1 LATGD
6 ILFWCGFGAFLYA
19 YLGYPLLLAAMGGV
33 RGRDL
38 PWGDRRPRVSLVV
51 AAHNESAVI
60 EHKIRN
66 FRALR
71 YPAELVELVVVS
83 DGSTDGTDDIVSRCA
98 DPRVRLL
105 RQEPRAGKPSA
116 LNLGVRAAR
125 GEVLVFSDAN
135 SMFAPDA
142 LEQLLGPLAAPQVG
156 AVSGVLAYHGGVAGS
171 GEDVYWRYEQV
182 VKRLESRLGA
192 LLGANGAIY
201 AIRKEL
207 VPHLRPLDVDDFR
220 IAYQALLEGK
230 QVFLNP
236 AARAE
241 EEAAGSVS
249 GELGRKVRIMSRALA
264 MFLSLLGPTL
274 RRGRVQAA
282 WQLISHKLMRES
294 QALFFAAMMLG
305 AGWGALT
312 GSAFGKWALGLQLAG
327 YAVGT
332 LGWLWPQGRRLLPIR
347 FATYVTMIA
356 VASAWA
362 MGRWLAG
369 RNAATWRRTERSVA
383 SPRGSEGSGE
393 E

>member
-1 LATGD
+1 MATGD
-6 ILFWCGFGAFLYA
+6 ILFWLGFGAFTYA
-19 YLGYPLLLAAMGGV
+19 YLGYPLLLAAMV
-33 RGRDL
+33 AARHRDL
-38 PWGDRRPRVSLVV
+38 PWGDYRPRVSLMI

-60 EHKIRN
+60 EHKVRN
-66 FRALR
+66 FLALR
-71 YPAELVELVVVS
+71 YPAELVELIVVS
-83 DGSTDGTDDIVSRCA
+83 DGSTDGTDEIVSRCA
-98 DPRVRLL
+98 DPRIRLL
-105 RQEPRAGKPSA
+105 RQEPRAGKSSA
-116 LNLGVRAAR
+116 LNLGVAAAQ

-135 SMFAPDA
+135 SMFAPEA
-142 LEQLLGPLAAPQVG
+142 LEELMAPLSSPEVG
-156 AVSGVLAYHGGVAGS
+156 AVSGVLVYQQEIAHS
-171 GEDVYWRYEQV
+171 GEGLYWRYEQV

-192 LLGANGAIY
+192 LLGANGAIF

-207 VPHLRPLDVDDFR
+207 MPRLRPLDVNDFR
-220 IAYQALLEGK
+220 IAYQAMLEGK

-249 GELGRKVRIMSRALA
+249 GELGRKVRIMSRALP

-274 RRGRVQAA
+274 RRGRIQAA

-294 QALFFAAMMLG
+294 QALFFAAMLLG
-305 AGWGALT
+305 AGWGALA
-312 GSAFGKWALGLQLAG
+312 GSPFGKWAFGLQLAG

-332 LGWLWPQGRRLLPIR
+332 LGWLWPQSRRLLPIR

-362 MGRWLAG
+362 MARWLAG
-369 RNAATWRRTERSVA
+369 RNTATWRTERSAV
-383 SPRGSEGSGE
+383 SSRGGEGRGE